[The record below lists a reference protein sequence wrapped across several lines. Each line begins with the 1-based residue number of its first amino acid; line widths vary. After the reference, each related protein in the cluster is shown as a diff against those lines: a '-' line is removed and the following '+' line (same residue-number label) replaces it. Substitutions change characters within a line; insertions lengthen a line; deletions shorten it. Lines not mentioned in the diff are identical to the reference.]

1 MKQKI
6 QLLNEESSQLTG
18 SIRIPQSFSVWTV
31 RLFFLTVLL
40 LYPYLYSVSFGQL
53 KTLSGQDLSAGELD
67 SVIGRQMDSLH
78 MPGLSFALI
87 NDGRVVYHKTLG
99 VAAVG
104 AGLDPKDQGQSV
116 DKESIF
122 EAASLSKPVFAYLVL
137 RLVDQ
142 YVLDL
147 DTPLYRYLPYA
158 DIAADPR
165 YKLITARMVLSH
177 TTGLPNWR
185 NFNPNDQ
192 SQHKYGELYL
202 QFTPGT
208 SFSYSGEG
216 YRYLAHVIAQLCGPT
231 NRILEP
237 LFQNEVAIPL
247 GMQHAWFT
255 GNAYISR
262 HKVKGHFDGKVTGK
276 QWPNEF
282 PKEDSTSFSAA
293 GGLHTEAVS
302 FSNFLIALMS
312 GKGLSESS
320 LEEFFKEQV
329 RLSEDSPHFKFNGD
343 TGWGLGIAIKPVP
356 YGVLHEHGGNNGDFQ
371 SGFKINRAN
380 GNGYVFFTNCEQGR
394 SFNEKIAVLLNR

>member
-6 QLLNEESSQLTG
+6 QLLNEEFSQLAGSTG
-18 SIRIPQSFSVWTV
+18 ISASSSLGKV
-31 RLFFLTVLL
+31 RLFFLAMLM
-40 LYPYLYSVSFGQL
+40 LYPYFYGNSFGQL
-53 KTLSGQDLSAGELD
+53 KTLSGQDLSIGELD

-78 MPGLSFALI
+78 MPGLSFTLI
-87 NDGRVVYHKTLG
+87 NDGRVVYHRILG
-99 VAAVG
+99 VAAIR
-104 AGLDPKDQGQSV
+104 AGLDPKVQEQNV
-116 DKESIF
+116 NKASIF

-142 YVLDL
+142 DVLDL

-158 DIAADPR
+158 DIAADSR

-185 NFNPNDQ
+185 NFDPNDQ
-192 SQHKYGELYL
+192 SQHKYGALYL

-216 YRYLAHVIAQLCGPT
+216 YRYLAHVIAHLCGPT
-231 NRILEP
+231 APILES

-247 GMQHAWFT
+247 GMQQAWFT
-255 GNAYISR
+255 GNAYISK

-276 QWPNEF
+276 KWPAEF

-293 GGLHTEAVS
+293 GGLHTEAIS
-302 FSNFLIALMS
+302 FSNFLIALMN
-312 GKGLSESS
+312 GTGLSASS
-320 LEEFFKEQV
+320 LEAFFKEQV
-329 RLSEDSPHFKFNGD
+329 RIPEDSPHFKFNGD
-343 TGWGLGIAIKPVP
+343 TGWGLGIAIKPVS

-380 GNGYVFFTNCEQGR
+380 RNGYVFFTNCEQGR
-394 SFNEKIAVLLNR
+394 SFNEKIAVVLNR